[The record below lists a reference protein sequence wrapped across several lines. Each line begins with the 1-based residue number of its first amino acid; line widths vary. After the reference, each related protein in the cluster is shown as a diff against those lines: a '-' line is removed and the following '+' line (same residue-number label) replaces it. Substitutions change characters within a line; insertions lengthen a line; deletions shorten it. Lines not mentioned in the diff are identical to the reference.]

1 VRKLCFRNFEM
12 TALYDY
18 KIEVFLPEEFVF
30 PLRDELAKVNVGVI
44 GNYDHCIA
52 FSLVRGS
59 WRPLEGSNPND
70 GKIGEISEGTEAKVE
85 VNCKKENVRD
95 ALQVIRRVHP
105 YDEPLI
111 NIIPLA
117 NDLF

>member
-1 VRKLCFRNFEM
+1 M
-12 TALYDY
+12 TAIYDY
-18 KIEVFLPEEFVF
+18 KIEVFIPDELVF
-30 PLRDELAKVNVGVI
+30 TLRDELAKVNVGVI

-59 WRPLEGSNPND
+59 WRPLEGSHPYN
-70 GKIGEISEGTEAKVE
+70 GTIGQISEGTEAKVE

-117 NDLF
+117 NGLFEME

>member
-1 VRKLCFRNFEM
+1 M
-12 TALYDY
+12 AAIYDY
-18 KIEVFLPEEFVF
+18 KIEVFIPEELVF
-30 PLRDELAKVNVGVI
+30 TLRDELAKVHVGVI

-59 WRPLEGSNPND
+59 WRPLEGAHPYD
-70 GKIGEISEGTEAKVE
+70 GKIGEISEGSEAKVE
-85 VNCKKENVRD
+85 VNCKQENVRD

-111 NIIPLA
+111 NVIPLA
-117 NDLF
+117 NALFENPSP

>member
-1 VRKLCFRNFEM
+1 M
-12 TALYDY
+12 STIYDY
-18 KIEVFLPEEFVF
+18 KIEVFLPEELVI

-52 FSLVRGS
+52 FSLVRGT
-59 WRPLEGSNPND
+59 WRPLEGSNPYD
-70 GKIGEISEGTEAKVE
+70 GKVGEISEGIEAKVE
-85 VNCKKENVRD
+85 VNCKQENVRG

-117 NDLF
+117 NSLFEDR